1 LLEKSN
7 ELLSLVHSREPE
19 LLKIGVGGVH
29 NKESFDMKFEKG
41 AFLSTNLYKLYLS
54 RPENYQKIIELEF
67 FMELLISL
75 FVILFLVGAIS
86 FLKPSKKMKALSEV
100 RMSAAKEGFKIGSTN
115 ELRKKFKNWSP
126 QVAIY
131 QIKNSSNH
139 KNLHYLKIENKLK
152 LYEPIS
158 FKYEKQFQIVEENIS
173 KLPSSVLEII
183 FYQSNIAI
191 VWNEM
196 LGIKELLKI
205 KEALQKI

>member
-1 LLEKSN
+1 
-7 ELLSLVHSREPE
+7 
-19 LLKIGVGGVH
+19 
-29 NKESFDMKFEKG
+29 
-41 AFLSTNLYKLYLS
+41 
-54 RPENYQKIIELEF
+54 
-67 FMELLISL
+67 MELYISL

-86 FLKPSKKMKALSEV
+86 FLKPSKKMKVLSEV

-158 FKYEKQFQIVEENIS
+158 FKYDNQFEIVEEKIS
-173 KLPSSVLEII
+173 QLPSSVLEII

-196 LGIKELLKI
+196 LGIRELLEI
-205 KEALQKI
+205 KEAVLKI

>member
-1 LLEKSN
+1 
-7 ELLSLVHSREPE
+7 
-19 LLKIGVGGVH
+19 
-29 NKESFDMKFEKG
+29 
-41 AFLSTNLYKLYLS
+41 
-54 RPENYQKIIELEF
+54 
-67 FMELLISL
+67 MELFISL

-86 FLKPSKKMKALSEV
+86 FLKPSKKMKALSVV

-158 FKYEKQFQIVEENIS
+158 FKYDNQFQIVEEKIS
-173 KLPSSVLEII
+173 QLPSSVLEII

-196 LGIKELLKI
+196 LGIRELLEI
-205 KEALQKI
+205 KEAVLKI

>member
-1 LLEKSN
+1 
-7 ELLSLVHSREPE
+7 
-19 LLKIGVGGVH
+19 
-29 NKESFDMKFEKG
+29 
-41 AFLSTNLYKLYLS
+41 
-54 RPENYQKIIELEF
+54 
-67 FMELLISL
+67 MELFISL
-75 FVILFLVGAIS
+75 FAILFLVGAIS

-158 FKYEKQFQIVEENIS
+158 FKYDNQFQIVEEKIS
-173 KLPSSVLEII
+173 QLPSSVLEII

-196 LGIKELLKI
+196 LGIRELLEI
-205 KEALQKI
+205 KEAVLKI

>member
-1 LLEKSN
+1 
-7 ELLSLVHSREPE
+7 
-19 LLKIGVGGVH
+19 
-29 NKESFDMKFEKG
+29 
-41 AFLSTNLYKLYLS
+41 
-54 RPENYQKIIELEF
+54 
-67 FMELLISL
+67 MELFISL

-158 FKYEKQFQIVEENIS
+158 FKYDNQFQIVEEKIS

-196 LGIKELLKI
+196 LGIKELVKI
-205 KEALQKI
+205 KEAVLKI

>member
-1 LLEKSN
+1 
-7 ELLSLVHSREPE
+7 
-19 LLKIGVGGVH
+19 
-29 NKESFDMKFEKG
+29 
-41 AFLSTNLYKLYLS
+41 
-54 RPENYQKIIELEF
+54 
-67 FMELLISL
+67 MELFISL

-86 FLKPSKKMKALSEV
+86 FLKPSKKMKVLSEV

-115 ELRKKFKNWSP
+115 ELRQKFKNWSP

-158 FKYEKQFQIVEENIS
+158 FKYEKQFQIVEEKIS
-173 KLPSSVLEII
+173 QLPSSVLEII

-196 LGIKELLKI
+196 LGIRELLEI
-205 KEALQKI
+205 KEAVLKI

>member
-1 LLEKSN
+1 
-7 ELLSLVHSREPE
+7 
-19 LLKIGVGGVH
+19 
-29 NKESFDMKFEKG
+29 
-41 AFLSTNLYKLYLS
+41 
-54 RPENYQKIIELEF
+54 
-67 FMELLISL
+67 MELFISL

-86 FLKPSKKMKALSEV
+86 FLKPSKKMKALSAV

-115 ELRKKFKNWSP
+115 ELRQKFKNWSP

-158 FKYEKQFQIVEENIS
+158 FKYDNQFQIVEEKIS
-173 KLPSSVLEII
+173 QLPSSVLEII

-196 LGIKELLKI
+196 LGIRDLLEI
-205 KEALQKI
+205 KEAVLKI

>member
-1 LLEKSN
+1 
-7 ELLSLVHSREPE
+7 
-19 LLKIGVGGVH
+19 
-29 NKESFDMKFEKG
+29 
-41 AFLSTNLYKLYLS
+41 
-54 RPENYQKIIELEF
+54 
-67 FMELLISL
+67 MELFISL

-158 FKYEKQFQIVEENIS
+158 FKYDNQFQIVEEKIS
-173 KLPSSVLEII
+173 QLPSSVLEII

-196 LGIKELLKI
+196 LGQAFHSKRLLYWTDK
-205 KEALQKI
+205 K

>member
-1 LLEKSN
+1 
-7 ELLSLVHSREPE
+7 
-19 LLKIGVGGVH
+19 
-29 NKESFDMKFEKG
+29 
-41 AFLSTNLYKLYLS
+41 
-54 RPENYQKIIELEF
+54 
-67 FMELLISL
+67 MELLISL

-86 FLKPSKKMKALSEV
+86 FLKPSKKMKALSQV

-131 QIKNSSNH
+131 QIKNTSDH
-139 KNLHYLKIENKLK
+139 KNLHYLRIDNRLK

>member
-1 LLEKSN
+1 
-7 ELLSLVHSREPE
+7 
-19 LLKIGVGGVH
+19 
-29 NKESFDMKFEKG
+29 
-41 AFLSTNLYKLYLS
+41 
-54 RPENYQKIIELEF
+54 
-67 FMELLISL
+67 MELLIL
-75 FVILFLVGAIS
+75 IFVILFLVGAIS

-100 RMSAAKEGFKIGSTN
+100 RMSATKEGFKIGSTN

-131 QIKNSSNH
+131 QIKNTSDL
-139 KNLHYLKIENKLK
+139 KYLHYLRSENKLK

-158 FKYEKQFQIVEENIS
+158 FKYEKKFQIVEEKIS

-205 KEALQKI
+205 KNAVLKI

>member
-1 LLEKSN
+1 
-7 ELLSLVHSREPE
+7 
-19 LLKIGVGGVH
+19 
-29 NKESFDMKFEKG
+29 
-41 AFLSTNLYKLYLS
+41 
-54 RPENYQKIIELEF
+54 
-67 FMELLISL
+67 MELFISL

-158 FKYEKQFQIVEENIS
+158 FKYDNQFQIVEEKIS

-196 LGIKELLKI
+196 LGIRELLEI
-205 KEALQKI
+205 KEAVLKI

>member
-1 LLEKSN
+1 
-7 ELLSLVHSREPE
+7 
-19 LLKIGVGGVH
+19 
-29 NKESFDMKFEKG
+29 
-41 AFLSTNLYKLYLS
+41 
-54 RPENYQKIIELEF
+54 
-67 FMELLISL
+67 MELFISL

-86 FLKPSKKMKALSEV
+86 FLKPSKKMKALSAV
-100 RMSAAKEGFKIGSTN
+100 RMLAAKEGFKIGSTN

-131 QIKNSSNH
+131 QIKNTSDH

-158 FKYEKQFQIVEENIS
+158 FKYDNQFQIVEEKIS
-173 KLPSSVLEII
+173 QLPSSVLEII

-196 LGIKELLKI
+196 LGIRELLKI
-205 KEALQKI
+205 KEAVLKI